1 MILEVNGTAYDYFT
15 DIGVNIRMD
24 ALCREFSFGTSLT
37 AGKVLPFKGGEACRV
52 LDESDV
58 IATGF
63 IERVDVNYSSTQHTL
78 SIAGRDKTGDF
89 VDSTLGM
96 KSDFLPP
103 ITLKRAIEL
112 AVANIGADI
121 KVIDL
126 AQPESFKTTTDII
139 APEPGEGAFSFVEK
153 LAKKRKVLLTSNG
166 DGDIVITRAGTERSA
181 GKIQNIIGADDN
193 NVLSSSVSYDTTARF
208 YKYVF
213 ASALNIAALTKAGI
227 IVPKEIA
234 DQKGFS
240 IDKSIRRSRQL
251 TLQPDSALAAKD
263 NSARAEWEANVRKSR
278 GQLYSC
284 VVQGFRETEG
294 GALWTVNKIIPIVD
308 EFAGIEGD
316 MRISAVAFSLEES
329 GGSRTTLTCMPP
341 EAFTL
346 ELDKPKTDKVGYAL
360 TTP

>member
-1 MILEVNGTAYDYFT
+1 MLEVNGTPYTYFT

-37 AGKVLPFKGGEACRV
+37 AGNVLPFKGGEACRV
-52 LDESDV
+52 IDSGDV
-58 IATGF
+58 VATGF
-63 IERVDVNYSSTQHTL
+63 IERVDINYSDTQHTI
-78 SIAGRDKTGDF
+78 SVSGRDKTGDF

-126 AQPESFKTTTDII
+126 VNPEAFKTAVDGL

-153 LAKKRKVLLTSNG
+153 LAKKRKVLLASDG
-166 DGDIVITRAGTERSA
+166 DGNIIITRAGTERSE
-181 GKIQNIIGADDN
+181 GRIQNIVGADDN
-193 NVLSSSVSYDTTARF
+193 NVLSSSASYDTTARF

-213 ASALNIAALTKAGI
+213 ASALNVAALTKAGI
-227 IVPKEIA
+227 TVPAEIA
-234 DQKGFS
+234 NQKGYS

-263 NSARAEWEANVRKSR
+263 NTARAEWEANVRKAR
-278 GQLYSC
+278 GRLYSC
-284 VVQGFRETEG
+284 VVQGFREKEG
-294 GALWTVNKIIPIVD
+294 GALWSVNKLVPIVD

-316 MRISAVAFSLEES
+316 MRISAVAFSYDES

-341 EAFTL
+341 EAFSLSL
-346 ELDKPKTDKVGYAL
+346 EKPVTDKVGYDL
-360 TTP
+360 TVE